1 VCQVSVGVLGDVCR
15 AVEARIAPH
24 CDAVM
29 RVLLT
34 NLQSNDV
41 QRNIKPQILSAFGDI
56 AIAVGDAFE
65 AYLPHV
71 LQMLQSAQARAGASA
86 RMLRSSMKQLSASS
100 LSAALGCRSR
110 TAWTACSLL
119 QHAAVPRTRSC
130 LACAA
135 PVLQTVTECAGAA
148 ASGGAVSACV
158 DKGGR
163 RRQQGCRRAS
173 AGMLGHAQALPY
185 VTLSVAQ
192 AAAGGRRMRTSSA
205 RCCAT
210 APLGGLNKG
219 CGRAQALSVAQ
230 QQAGDEDSYEYN
242 SLLRHGIFEAYSG
255 ILNGMSKPKSAQH
268 LTQVAPVRPPPF
280 LHPPTCGPDLPG
292 LAGPRP
298 ALRSGAALHE
308 MKREPRYTGDALL
321 FALGLRLVA

>member
-1 VCQVSVGVLGDVCR
+1 MCQVSVGVLGDVCR

-24 CDAVM
+24 CDAIM

-71 LQMLQSAQARAGASA
+71 LQMLQSAQARPAPLPA
-86 RMLRSSMKQLSASS
+86 RRAQQRSSRPPGPRF
-100 LSAALGCRSR
+100 AALGCR
-110 TAWTACSLL
+110 AAQHGQPALL

-130 LACAA
+130 PACAA
-135 PVLQTVTECAGAA
+135 PALQSVSECAGAGASRARCLCVWRRRPTGLIRDAEPCTGATPCHPVGA
-148 ASGGAVSACV
+148 AAACVHRSRMSTARCCALWGRVGLRRRAGAV
-158 DKGGR
+158 GG
-163 RRQQGCRRAS
+163 
-173 AGMLGHAQALPY
+173 
-185 VTLSVAQ
+185 
-192 AAAGGRRMRTSSA
+192 AAAGGRR
-205 RCCAT
+205 
-210 APLGGLNKG
+210 GLVRVQLAAALLRVNKG
-219 CGRAQALSVAQ
+219 FRRAQALSVAQ

-268 LTQVAPVRPPPF
+268 LTQVAPVR
-280 LHPPTCGPDLPG
+280 
-292 LAGPRP
+292 AGAP
-298 ALRSGAALHE
+298 
-308 MKREPRYTGDALL
+308 
-321 FALGLRLVA
+321 